1 MRSMRS
7 MRSNPIPSIL
17 AIGAIGLGLTGCN
30 SEDEATVAQ
39 TPATV
44 VDVVAA
50 RSDLSQ
56 LKNAVVAQ
64 SLAPTLSS
72 DGPFTVFAPTNAAF
86 TAFGTLPTGTALTNT
101 LTYHV
106 LKSDVKA
113 ADALVVAAGAG
124 EVSTLQGAKF
134 YVDRVGSD
142 LYVNQ
147 AKVTE
152 TNRIA
157 KNGTVHV
164 INAVL
169 TVPTSIYDT
178 LTTYGL
184 TSLKGA
190 VDNAGLDTALKGS
203 GTFTVFA
210 PTNAAF
216 GALTSVPTGTTLA
229 NVLRYHVLT
238 STVKASAAIAVATS
252 ASPANQVGTLLGAD
266 KKITLTVVNG
276 GLRVNDVPVSSFNI
290 RATNGVVHV
299 IGTVLTLPAA
309 G

>member
-1 MRSMRS
+1 MRSIPLI
-7 MRSNPIPSIL
+7 PII
-17 AIGAIGLGLTGCN
+17 AFAAFGLGLTGCN
-30 SEDEATVAQ
+30 NDDDDAPVAQ

-44 VDVVAA
+44 VDVVVA

-64 SLAPTLSS
+64 GLVPTLSGA
-72 DGPFTVFAPTNAAF
+72 GPFTVFAPTNAAF
-86 TAFGTLPTGTALTNT
+86 TAFGSLPSGSALTNT

-106 LKSDVKA
+106 VQANVKA
-113 ADALVVAAGAG
+113 ADALALAAGAG
-124 EVSTLQGAKF
+124 EATSFQGAKF
-134 YVDRVGSD
+134 YVDKVGND

-147 AKVTE
+147 AKVVE
-152 TNRIA
+152 TNLTA
-157 KNGTVHV
+157 NNGTVHV

-178 LTTYGL
+178 LNTYGL

-190 VDNAGLDTALKGS
+190 IDAAGLAAPLQGA

-216 GALTSVPTGTTLA
+216 TALGSSAPTGTALE
-229 NVLRYHVLT
+229 NVLKYHVLT
-238 STVKASAAIAVATS
+238 ATVKASTAITVATT
-252 ASPANQVGTLLGAD
+252 ASPGNQVGTLLGSD

-276 GLRVNDVPVSSFNI
+276 GLRVNDVPVTSFNI

-299 IGTVLTLPAA
+299 IGTVLTPPAS

>member
-1 MRSMRS
+1 MRSM
-7 MRSNPIPSIL
+7 PLIPIL
-17 AIGAIGLGLTGCN
+17 AFAAVGFGLTGCN
-30 SEDEATVAQ
+30 NDDDDTPAAQ

-44 VDVVAA
+44 VDVVVA
-50 RSDLSQ
+50 RSDLST

-64 SLAPTLSS
+64 GLVPTLSGA
-72 DGPFTVFAPTNAAF
+72 GPFTVFAPTNAAF

-101 LTYHV
+101 LTFHV
-106 LKSDVKA
+106 LPANVKA
-113 ADALVVAAGAG
+113 ADALAVAAGAG
-124 EVSTLQGAKF
+124 EATTVQGAKF
-134 YVDRVGSD
+134 YVDKVGSD

-152 TNRIA
+152 TNLIA
-157 KNGTVHV
+157 NNGTVHV

-169 TVPTSIYDT
+169 TVPTTIYDT

-184 TSLKGA
+184 TTLKGA
-190 VDNAGLDTALKGS
+190 IDTAGLDTALKGT

-216 GALTSVPTGTTLA
+216 SALSSIPTGTALG
-229 NVLRYHVLT
+229 NVLKYHVLT
-238 STVKASAAIAVATS
+238 STVKASAAITVATT
-252 ASPANQVGTLLGAD
+252 ASPGNQVGTLLGSD
-266 KKITLTVVNG
+266 KKITLTVVGG
-276 GLRVNDVPVSSFNI
+276 GLRVNDVPVTSFNI

-299 IGTVLTLPAA
+299 IGTVLTPPAS

>member
-1 MRSMRS
+1 MRS
-7 MRSNPIPSIL
+7 IPLIPIL
-17 AIGAIGLGLTGCN
+17 AFAAVGLGLTGCN
-30 SEDEATVAQ
+30 NDDDDTPVAQ

-44 VDVVAA
+44 VDVVVAN
-50 RSDLSQ
+50 SNLST
-56 LKNAVVAQ
+56 LRNAVVAQ
-64 SLAPTLSS
+64 GLAPTLSGA
-72 DGPFTVFAPTNAAF
+72 GPFTVFAPTNDAF

-101 LTYHV
+101 LTFHV
-106 LKSDVKA
+106 LPANVKA
-113 ADALVVAAGAG
+113 ADALAVATGAG
-124 EVSTLQGAKF
+124 EATTVQGDKF
-134 YVDRVGSD
+134 YVDKVGND

-147 AKVTE
+147 AKVTT
-152 TNRIA
+152 TNLLA

-169 TVPTSIYDT
+169 TVPTTIYNT

-190 VDNAGLDTALKGS
+190 IDTAGLATALQGA

-216 GALTSVPTGTTLA
+216 SALGNNGPTGTVLQ
-229 NVLRYHVLT
+229 NVLKYHVLT
-238 STVKASAAIAVATS
+238 STVKASKAIEFATKP
-252 ASPANQVGTLLGAD
+252 SPGNQVDTLNTG

-276 GLRVNDVPVSSFNI
+276 GLRVNDVPVTSFNI

-299 IGTVLTLPAA
+299 IGTVLTPPGA

>member
-1 MRSMRS
+1 MRS
-7 MRSNPIPSIL
+7 IPLIPIL
-17 AIGAIGLGLTGCN
+17 AFAALGLGLTGCN
-30 SEDEATVAQ
+30 NNDDDAPVAK

-44 VDVVAA
+44 VDVVIAN
-50 RSDLSQ
+50 SDLST

-64 SLAPTLSS
+64 KLDSTLSGA
-72 DGPFTVFAPTNAAF
+72 GPFTVFAPTNQAF
-86 TAFGTLPTGTALTNT
+86 TDFGKLPPSTTPLADILKYHVLPFNLKAETALT
-101 LTYHV
+101 
-106 LKSDVKA
+106 
-113 ADALVVAAGAG
+113 VAAVEG
-124 EVSTLQGAKF
+124 EAFSVQGAKL
-134 YVDRVGSD
+134 YVDKVGND

-147 AKVTE
+147 AKVTA
-152 TNRIA
+152 THLLAN
-157 KNGTVHV
+157 NGTVHV

-169 TVPTSIYDT
+169 TVPTTIYDT

-190 VDNAGLDTALKGS
+190 IDTAGLATALQGA

-216 GALTSVPTGTTLA
+216 SALGNNGPTGTVLQ
-229 NVLRYHVLT
+229 NVLKYHVLT
-238 STVKASAAIAVATS
+238 STVKASAAIAVATA
-252 ASPANQVGTLLGAD
+252 ASPGNQVGTLLGND

-276 GLRVNDVPVSSFNI
+276 GLRVNDVPVTSFNI

-299 IGTVLTLPAA
+299 IGTVLTPPGA